1 MYILQSTLILFVT
14 DQETPCIEP
23 FTRITM
29 RGDEKVQNM
38 FWLFPIIFM
47 FHEMEEI
54 IGLRIWL
61 DKNRDIVRKYNK
73 VSMLYQNFSNEG
85 FSIAVLEEYL
95 LCIIITGV
103 SIYFRIYIVWIGAF
117 IVFSLHLLVHI
128 MQSIIIKR
136 YIPALASSIVLL
148 PISIFL
154 INKAMYTG
162 GTLPPISPLPSTL
175 STAHR
180 SLQTTG
186 AAAPAIP
193 PLCALL
199 LLPLQTDF
207 LYPSYSRSLLRFQ
220 CRLSKHGRFPHGYPT
235 TL

>member
-1 MYILQSTLILFVT
+1 MYILQSTLIRFVT

-23 FTRITM
+23 FARITM

-47 FHEMEEI
+47 LHEMEEI

-103 SIYFRIYIVWIGAF
+103 SIFFKIYIVWIGAF
-117 IVFSLHLLVHI
+117 IAFSLHLLVHI
-128 MQSIIIKR
+128 IQCIIIKR
-136 YIPALASSIVLL
+136 YIPALASSIILL
-148 PISIFL
+148 PISIFI
-154 INKAMYTG
+154 INKAIYTFKY
-162 GTLPPISPLPSTL
+162 TFFSIVISSILCIITMLFNLIFVHKIMKTVCRHFSKYPKPC
-175 STAHR
+175 R
-180 SLQTTG
+180 
-186 AAAPAIP
+186 P
-193 PLCALL
+193 PLFSYFR
-199 LLPLQTDF
+199 PL
-207 LYPSYSRSLLRFQ
+207 
-220 CRLSKHGRFPHGYPT
+220 
-235 TL
+235 